1 MFIVKNIKQ
10 VLVYAVL
17 AVIIITVVVLIF
29 VHTKNVKLAEG
40 TGTYNMY
47 YINANTNTL
56 EAEKRVVNLVND
68 NTLMFNSIVDE
79 YASGPKN
86 SNSGLILPPE
96 IKIADKR
103 YMDSTAYIDLGEGYN
118 SLAPNLKVL
127 CTGALVYTL
136 TDLSFINNVCIS
148 VEGVP
153 VTDNKGETF
162 VMNRENVRNNPSIDP
177 EKTDRQTVK
186 LYFADNSGKLVA
198 EERSIEVKQSL
209 TLENQIVEQL
219 IAGPK
224 RSSLS
229 PTIPSS
235 TQIKDIKT
243 EDGICYVN
251 LTQAFIRNTSP
262 STEKITI
269 YSIVN
274 SLTELD
280 NVKKIQF
287 LIEGEK
293 LSEYGGDI
301 DFSKPFERDSSLIR

>member
-1 MFIVKNIKQ
+1 MKNIRQ
-10 VLVYAVL
+10 ILIYGILAAV
-17 AVIIITVVVLIF
+17 VVTVVVLIF
-29 VHTKNVKLAEG
+29 VHTKNIKLAEG

-47 YINANTNTL
+47 YINAGTNTI
-56 EAEKRVVNLVND
+56 EPEKRVVNLVND
-68 NTLMFNSIVDE
+68 NTLMFNSVVDE

-96 IKIADKR
+96 IKIIDKM
-103 YMDSTAYIDLGEGYN
+103 YMDSTAYIDLGGGYN
-118 SLAPNLKVL
+118 TLAPNLKVL
-127 CTGALVYTL
+127 CTGAIVYTL

-153 VTDNKGETF
+153 VKNDSGENF
-162 VMNRENVRNNPSIDP
+162 VMNRENVKNNPSIDP
-177 EKTDRQTVK
+177 EKTDRQTVR

-198 EERSIEVKQSL
+198 EERIIEVKQSL

-219 IAGPK
+219 IAGPE
-224 RSSLS
+224 RSTLS
-229 PTIPSS
+229 PTIPPS

-243 EDGICYVN
+243 EEGICYVN
-251 LTQAFIRNTSP
+251 LTQTFIRNTSP

-280 NVKKIQF
+280 NVNRVQF

-293 LSEYGGDI
+293 LNEYGGDI
-301 DFSKPFERDSSLIR
+301 DFSKPFDRDESLIR

>member
-1 MFIVKNIKQ
+1 MLI
-10 VLVYAVL
+10 YTVL
-17 AVIIITVVVLIF
+17 AAMIIIVVVLIF
-29 VHTKNVKLAEG
+29 VHTKNIKLAEG

-47 YINANTNTL
+47 YINASTNTL

-86 SNSGLILPPE
+86 SNSELILPPE

-103 YMDSTAYIDLGEGYN
+103 YMDNTAYINLGEGYN

-127 CTGALVYTL
+127 CTGAMVYTL
-136 TDLSFINNVCIS
+136 TDLSFIDNVCIS

-153 VTDNKGETF
+153 IKDSTGEAF
-162 VMNRENVRNNPSIDP
+162 VMNRDNVKNNPSIDP
-177 EKTDRQTVK
+177 EKINRQTVK

-198 EERSIEVKQSL
+198 EERLIEVKQSL

-219 IAGPK
+219 IEGPEK
-224 RSSLS
+224 STLS
-229 PTIPSS
+229 PVIPSS

-280 NVKKIQF
+280 NVNKVQF

-301 DFSKPFERDSSLIR
+301 DFSKPFERDEALIR

>member
-1 MFIVKNIKQ
+1 MKNIRQ
-10 VLVYAVL
+10 VLIYAVL
-17 AVIIITVVVLIF
+17 AAIIVTVVVLIF

-47 YINANTNTL
+47 YVNAGTNSI

-68 NTLMFNSIVDE
+68 NTLMFNSVVDE

-86 SNSGLILPPE
+86 SNSGLTLPPE
-96 IKIADKR
+96 IKIIDKM
-103 YMDSTAYIDLGEGYN
+103 YIDNTAYINLGGGYN
-118 SLAPNLKVL
+118 TLAPNLKVL
-127 CTGALVYTL
+127 CTGAIVYTL

-153 VTDNKGETF
+153 VTDSSGEAF
-162 VMNRENVRNNPSIDP
+162 VMNRENVKNNPAIDP
-177 EKTDRQTVK
+177 EKTNRQTVK
-186 LYFADNSGKLVA
+186 LYFADNSGKLMA
-198 EERSIEVKQSL
+198 EERMIEVKQSL

-219 IAGPK
+219 IAGPE
-224 RSSLS
+224 RSTLS
-229 PTIPSS
+229 PTIPPS
-235 TQIKDIKT
+235 TRIKDIKT
-243 EDGICYVN
+243 EEGICYVN

-280 NVKKIQF
+280 NVNKVQF

-293 LSEYGGDI
+293 LNEYGGDI
-301 DFSKPFERDSSLIR
+301 DFSKPFDRDESLIR